1 MMFLHN
7 DEELF
12 KDVIIAASVDQ
23 KRPVAI
29 VEKDYYVTM
38 ILKLLAQVEP
48 GCVFKGGTSLSKC
61 HHVIDRFSED
71 IDITIDSKLS
81 QGQMKKLKEVIK
93 KIALI
98 LGLSIP
104 NIDETRSRR
113 SYNQYILEYQS
124 VLSDSDNAVQPVV
137 LMETS
142 FAEVS
147 FPTVVMPVRSYIG
160 DMMMEEAPK
169 ELKNLGLEPFEMK
182 VQGLDRTLVDKVFAI
197 CDYYMQDRVKKHS
210 RHIYDIYKLIDLVPQ
225 TKEFKALVKEVRSVR
240 AMTNICPSAQPEV
253 NVPDMLNLL
262 IRNEIYK
269 DDYENIT
276 SRILEEKVSYE
287 VAIEA
292 VRKIAMSGMFEQ
304 QSSEEENNIRYLEK
318 KAGRLKVEEH
328 ELIEE

>member
-1 MMFLHN
+1 MAYLHEN
-7 DEELF
+7 KEEFANAVNL
-12 KDVIIAASVDQ
+12 ASEYFRVL
-23 KRPVAI
+23 PII

-38 ILKLLAQVEP
+38 ILRELSKRLGFV
-48 GCVFKGGTSLSKC
+48 VFKGGTSLSKC
-61 HHVIDRFSED
+61 HKAIKRFSED

-93 KIALI
+93 EISSI

-113 SYNQYILEYQS
+113 SYNRYILEYQS
-124 VLSDSDNAVQPVV
+124 VLSDSDDAVQPAV

-169 ELKNLGLEPFEMK
+169 ELKNLGLEPFE
-182 VQGLDRTLVDKVFAI
+182 
-197 CDYYMQDRVKKHS
+197 
-210 RHIYDIYKLIDLVPQ
+210 IYKLIDLVPQ

-269 DDYENIT
+269 DDYENVT

-292 VRKIAMSGMFEQ
+292 VKKLPCQECLNDSHRRKKIIFATWKRKWKLIKQVG
-304 QSSEEENNIRYLEK
+304 
-318 KAGRLKVEEH
+318 LK
-328 ELIEE
+328 LKNTS

>member
-1 MMFLHN
+1 MAYLHEN
-7 DEELF
+7 KEEFANAVNL
-12 KDVIIAASVDQ
+12 ASEYFRVL
-23 KRPVAI
+23 PII

-38 ILKLLAQVEP
+38 ILRELSKRLGFV
-48 GCVFKGGTSLSKC
+48 VFKGGTSLSKC
-61 HHVIDRFSED
+61 HKAIKRFSED

-93 KIALI
+93 EISSI

-113 SYNQYILEYQS
+113 SYNRYILEYQS
-124 VLSDSDNAVQPVV
+124 VLSDSDDAVQPAV

-160 DMMMEEAPK
+160 DMMMEEAP
-169 ELKNLGLEPFEMK
+169 K

-225 TKEFKALVKEVRSVR
+225 TKEFKALVEEVRNVR

-253 NVPDMLNLL
+253 NVPDMLNFL

-269 DDYENIT
+269 DDYENVT

-292 VRKIAMSGMFEQ
+292 VKKIAMSGMFER
-304 QSSEEENNIRYLEK
+304 QSSEEENNTRYLEK
-318 KAGRLKVEEH
+318 KLADYKAGKLKVEEH